1 MRNKKNKNLLY
12 ILSSAAIS
20 LTFIIKLVFDAIY
33 KNVAQGI
40 TGTLSLQIL
49 ACSII
54 MSLLGFALYVYI
66 QYRVENK
73 RKILSCSYKPN
84 FMCCLLDSGSLEGI
98 LDNGSELL
106 DDIKLAKHERQ
117 IETKEIWL
125 LSPDL
130 SVEDGNNVFREVVR
144 ARLNEGVHYS
154 FVALDSPISQERAK
168 RIRNRYKS
176 FFTKKRMHFYLIN
189 GDEYTLFLSLY
200 SLAIYNPSDAE
211 NTEAYVCVGETEGSE
226 TSVYAKLNEL
236 HTQTATSIT
245 RKIIRNT
252 EEFIP

>member
-1 MRNKKNKNLLY
+1 MKNRKTKNLLY
-12 ILSSAAIS
+12 ILSSAVFS
-20 LTFIIKLVFDAIY
+20 LLFIIKPVLDELYNNA
-33 KNVAQGI
+33 AQGI
-40 TGTLSLQIL
+40 TGKLSLQIL

-54 MSLLGFALYVYI
+54 MSLLGFTFFVYL
-66 QYRVENK
+66 QYRVESK
-73 RKILSCSYKPN
+73 RRVLSCSYNPN
-84 FMCCLLDSGSLEGI
+84 YMCCLLGSGSLDGI
-98 LDNGSELL
+98 LENGSELL

-117 IETKEIWL
+117 VDTKEIWL

-154 FVALDSPISQERAK
+154 FVTLDSPLSQERAK
-168 RIRNRYKS
+168 RIRDRYKL

-200 SLAIYNPSDAE
+200 SLAIYNPSNAE
-211 NTEAYVCVGETEGSE
+211 DTEAYVCVGETEESE

-236 HTQTATSIT
+236 HTQTATNIT
-245 RKIIRNT
+245 REIIRNT